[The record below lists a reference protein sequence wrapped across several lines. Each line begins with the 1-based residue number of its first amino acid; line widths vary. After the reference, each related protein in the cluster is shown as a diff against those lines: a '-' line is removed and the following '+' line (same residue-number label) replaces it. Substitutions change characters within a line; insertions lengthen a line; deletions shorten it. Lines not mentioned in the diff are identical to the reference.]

1 MGALVCRVE
10 LDKEKG
16 LILTVENEDGK
27 ITQTAVLDGDTIT
40 ITCKGNGEEK
50 TSTITQK
57 PESIEIKCKE
67 FKLNAETITCE
78 STKNSLYKSAEKID
92 IESTKDMTLNSSAKL
107 TGQATSDTKIS
118 GSKVSIS
125 ATTGKAELKG
135 TSTEISATGK
145 TEVKGMD
152 LKLSGTT
159 KAEMDGLKVAIS
171 SNTILDLKATGI
183 VNLEGQMANVKG
195 TLTKVG

>member
-10 LDKEKG
+10 LNKESG
-16 LILTVENEDGK
+16 LTFTVENEDGK

-40 ITCKGNGEEK
+40 ITCKGDQE
-50 TSTITQK
+50 TSTIIQK
-57 PESIEIKCKE
+57 PESIEIKCKD
-67 FKLNAETITCE
+67 FTLDATNITCTSKEKSTYE
-78 STKNSLYKSAEKID
+78 SEGTMD
-92 IESTKDMTLNSSAKL
+92 IKSTKDMILKSSGKL
-107 TGQATSDTKIS
+107 TGQATSDTDIS

-125 ATTGKAELKG
+125 AQGKAELKG
-135 TSTEISATGK
+135 ADTSVIATTGK
-145 TEVKGMD
+145 AEVKGMD

-171 SNTILDLKATGI
+171 SNTMLDLKATGI

>member
-16 LILTVENEDGK
+16 LILTVENKDGK
-27 ITQTAVLDGDTIT
+27 ITQTAVLDGDVIT

-67 FKLNAETITCE
+67 FTLDADTITCTSKEDSTYE
-78 STKNSLYKSAEKID
+78 SKGKMD
-92 IESTKDMTLNSSAKL
+92 IKSTKDMTLDSSGKL
-107 TGQATSDTKIS
+107 TGKATSDTDIS

>member
-1 MGALVCRVE
+1 MGTLVCRVE
-10 LDKEKG
+10 LDKESG
-16 LILTVENEDGK
+16 LIFTVENKDGK
-27 ITQTAVLDGDTIT
+27 ITQTAVLDGNAIT
-40 ITCKGNGEEK
+40 ITCKGDQD
-50 TSTITQK
+50 TSTITQT
-57 PESIEIKCKE
+57 PESIAIQCKD
-67 FKLNAETITCE
+67 FTLNADTITCTSKEKSTYE
-78 STKNSLYKSAEKID
+78 SERTMD
-92 IESTKDMTLNSSAKL
+92 IKSTKDMTLDSSGKL
-107 TGQATSDTKIS
+107 TGKATSDTDIS

-183 VNLEGQMANVKG
+183 VNLDGQMANVKG

>member
-1 MGALVCRVE
+1 MAALVCRVE

-16 LILTVENEDGK
+16 LILTVENKDGK
-27 ITQTAVLDGDTIT
+27 ITQTAVLDGKTIT
-40 ITCKGNGEEK
+40 ITCKGDQE

-57 PESIEIKCKE
+57 PESIEIKCKD
-67 FKLNAETITCE
+67 FTLNAETITCE
-78 STKNSLYKSAEKID
+78 SEKNSVYKSKENMN
-92 IESTKDMTLNSSAKL
+92 IESTKDMTLQSSGKL

-125 ATTGKAELKG
+125 ATTGEAELSG
-135 TSTEISATGK
+135 TSTTVSATAGK

-171 SNTILDLKATGI
+171 SNTMLDLKATGI
-183 VNLEGQMANVKG
+183 VNLEGQIANVKG

>member
-1 MGALVCRVE
+1 MGTLVCRVE

-16 LILTVENEDGK
+16 LILTVENKDGK

-40 ITCKGNGEEK
+40 ITCKGNGEDK

-67 FKLNAETITCE
+67 FTLDATKITCTSKEDSTYE
-78 STKNSLYKSAEKID
+78 STGKMD
-92 IESTKDMTLNSSAKL
+92 IKSTKDMTLDSSAKL
-107 TGQATSDTKIS
+107 TGKATSNAELS
-118 GSKVSIS
+118 GANVTVSADS
-125 ATTGKAELKG
+125 KAELKG
-135 TSTEISATGK
+135 MNTTIDGTTK
-145 TEVKGMD
+145 TEVKGLE

-183 VNLEGQMANVKG
+183 VNVDGQMANVKG

>member
-1 MGALVCRVE
+1 MGTLVCRVE

-16 LILTVENEDGK
+16 LIFTVENKDGK
-27 ITQTAVLDGDTIT
+27 ITQTAVLDGEAIT
-40 ITCKGNGEEK
+40 ITCKGDDE

-67 FKLNAETITCE
+67 FTLDATKITCKSKEDSTYE
-78 STKNSLYKSAEKID
+78 SKGTMD
-92 IESTKDMTLNSSAKL
+92 IKSTKDMTLNSSAKL
-107 TGQATSDTKIS
+107 TGSATSNAELS
-118 GSKVSIS
+118 GANVTVSADS
-125 ATTGKAELKG
+125 NAELKG
-135 TSTEISATGK
+135 MNTTIDGTTK
-145 TEVKGMD
+145 TEVKGLE

-171 SNTILDLKATGI
+171 SNTVLDLKATGI
-183 VNLEGQMANVKG
+183 VNVDGQMANVKG